1 MSNRIVT
8 GSSLYKSHKMCSY
21 ITRDVVDGVKGVRP
35 LPTSVELLLKVE
47 VGKVSDVSFACT

>member
-1 MSNRIVT
+1 
-8 GSSLYKSHKMCSY
+8 MCSY